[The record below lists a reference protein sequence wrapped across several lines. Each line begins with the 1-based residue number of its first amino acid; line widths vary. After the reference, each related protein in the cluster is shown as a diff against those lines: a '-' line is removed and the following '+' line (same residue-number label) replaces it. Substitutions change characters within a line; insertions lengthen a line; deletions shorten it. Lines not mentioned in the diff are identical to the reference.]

1 MRGRGGGGSERPAEQ
16 RWNRP
21 WQTARLCSPPSD
33 SVISCFLLYPFHY
46 VLSFSLPPLT
56 PLSFP
61 PKLCDRGQWCIRN
74 SGPPASPDPHYIWKA
89 AVFFSFWASPFI
101 PVKHLWTPFCFL
113 YTYKHRNMCL
123 HTHADTLFFPLRETP
138 PWVLDPNVAEKQG
151 QGSGSFAQT
160 DQQSGL
166 SPQQEEAA
174 RSPSG
179 EHQGWQSSTT
189 QDIWE
194 GFCRSAVK
202 KLLLSFLMVL
212 KRTYHDVSHFS

>member
-1 MRGRGGGGSERPAEQ
+1 MRGRGGGGGSERPAEQ

-123 HTHADTLFFPLRETP
+123 HTRRHSFFFLCGKRHLECWTLMWQKNKAKDLALSLRQTSRAACHPSRRRRLAPPLESIKVGKALLHKTFKKNFVDLQSR
-138 PWVLDPNVAEKQG
+138 
-151 QGSGSFAQT
+151 SFC
-160 DQQSGL
+160 
-166 SPQQEEAA
+166 
-174 RSPSG
+174 
-179 EHQGWQSSTT
+179 
-189 QDIWE
+189 
-194 GFCRSAVK
+194 F
-202 KLLLSFLMVL
+202 
-212 KRTYHDVSHFS
+212 HF